1 MNSVLTNWKTTLA
14 GAAAIL
20 TALGDIAGHL
30 STGNVGS
37 GSIETDVV
45 TILAGIGLVAAKD
58 ANSK

>member
-14 GAAAIL
+14 GAATIL
-20 TALGDIAGHL
+20 TALGDIASHL
-30 STGNVGS
+30 STGSVGS

-45 TILAGIGLVAAKD
+45 TILAGLGLVAAKD

>member
-20 TALGDIAGHL
+20 AALGDIAGHL
-30 STGNVGS
+30 STGSVGS

-45 TILAGIGLVAAKD
+45 TILAGLGLVAAKD
-58 ANSK
+58 VNSK